1 MATPDYRAG
10 ASRARVFWL
19 ELPTRFLEWL
29 CIAMMF
35 VLVLDV
41 LWGVVSRFIAPLLD
55 MPPSRWTDE
64 LATFLLIWVAMLGA
78 AVAHRQGSH
87 LGVNWLLERQ
97 DLRVA
102 RWIERF
108 LHVLIILFTGIVMV
122 YGGSLLV
129 YDRFTSGQVLPA
141 LGCSKGW
148 VYLAV
153 PVAGV
158 FIIGYSIR
166 ELIWPT
172 PPPSSDPLA
181 QPTAPGDQPKPSGGL
196 D

>member
-1 MATPDYRAG
+1 MDYQSGPQRQRA
-10 ASRARVFWL
+10 FWVQ
-19 ELPTRFLEWL
+19 LPTRLLEWL
-29 CIAMMF
+29 CTAMMF

-41 LWGVVSRFIAPLLD
+41 LWGVISRFIAPLLNL
-55 MPPSRWTDE
+55 PPSRWTDE
-64 LATFLLIWVAMLGA
+64 LATCLLIWVAMLGA

-97 DLRVA
+97 DPRVA
-102 RWIERF
+102 RGIARF

-122 YGGSLLV
+122 YGGAQLV
-129 YDRFTSGQVLPA
+129 FDRFNSGQVLPA
-141 LGCSKGW
+141 LGWSKAW

-172 PPPSSDPLA
+172 PPPSAPLA
-181 QPTAPGDQPKPSGGL
+181 QPDQASDDLRPSGGL

>member
-1 MATPDYRAG
+1 MPTIDYQSGRDRRHG
-10 ASRARVFWL
+10 FWPQLPSRL
-19 ELPTRFLEWL
+19 LEWL
-29 CIAMMF
+29 CTAMMF

-41 LWGVVSRFIAPLLD
+41 LWGVISRFIAPLLN

-97 DLRVA
+97 DPHIA
-102 RWIERF
+102 KWISRF
-108 LHVLIILFTGIVMV
+108 LHALIVLFTGIVMV
-122 YGGSLLV
+122 YGGTLLV
-129 YDRFTSGQVLPA
+129 YDRFSSGQVLPA

-166 ELIWPT
+166 EMIWPT
-172 PPPSSDPLA
+172 PPPSSDPLIH
-181 QPTAPGDQPKPSGGL
+181 PTSAADEPTPGGL